1 MPMTKDYPATLQ
13 NHSDFKIQAMRSPR
27 QSTIDS
33 ILMFAEIFPAKKGFN
48 AAKLSANPYL
58 C

>member
-1 MPMTKDYPATLQ
+1 MTKDYPATLQ